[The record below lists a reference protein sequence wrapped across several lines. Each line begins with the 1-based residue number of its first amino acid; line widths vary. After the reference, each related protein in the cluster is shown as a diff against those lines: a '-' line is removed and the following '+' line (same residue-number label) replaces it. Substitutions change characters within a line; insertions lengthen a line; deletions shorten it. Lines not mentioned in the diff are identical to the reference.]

1 VVKVSLSAL
10 NRKLLRDLW
19 GMKGQAFAIAM
30 VVAAG
35 VAMYVMYQSTFASLS
50 ETRRAYYERQR
61 FGHVFASLKRAPQ
74 RVAADI
80 AAIPGVSAMETRV
93 VSGVTLDLE
102 HLDEPAGAQ
111 LVSVPVNRRPS
122 VNDLFLRRGR
132 WIEPNRPDEIL
143 ASEGF
148 VIANGLEPGD
158 QVPAVINGRLRRLTI
173 VGVALSPEYV
183 YSIRPGELVPDD
195 QRYGIFWMDEQALA
209 AAFDMEGGFN
219 DVVLALAPG
228 TSSEE
233 VIPQLDRIL
242 EPYGGR
248 GAIPRALQLSHWTV
262 ENEMAQLQSFGFML
276 PLIFLIVASFILNVA
291 LTRALAL
298 QRPQIASLKALGYG
312 NVAIGWHYL
321 KWGFVIGLIG
331 IVIGVIGGVWL
342 GTLIIGLYNVY
353 FRFPELSFGVPPGVV
368 MGAATLTFL
377 AAGAGAFGA
386 VVRAVRIPPAEA
398 MRPEVPARYRR
409 TLLETRFIS
418 RYLGTAGRMVLRN
431 IARHP
436 FRAGA
441 SIFGISFAV
450 AILMIGLVFTDA
462 TDRLIE
468 TQFWEAERQDVTV
481 NFVEPR
487 SGAARHA
494 LARLPGV
501 IAVEPQRSVAVR
513 VRAGHRERYLAI
525 TGISPTAR
533 FRRIVDRNGEPIRLP
548 PGGVVLSQTLANAL
562 DISTGDV
569 VTMEVLEG
577 DRPTRQVEVSGLV
590 DDLLGLSAYM
600 DIDAL
605 HRLMQEGDVTTSA
618 LMLVDQSQ
626 EAVLSTTL
634 KGIPTI
640 AGTGFKRSVLRRFR
654 EVLAANL
661 GLSIFINL
669 VFASVIAFGVVY
681 NAARISLSERSRELA
696 SLRVLGFT
704 RAEISLILMG
714 ELALLTLVSLPVG
727 GAFGYS
733 LSALIVGSIDS
744 EVYRFP
750 LYVSRQAVAWSF
762 LGIIGAALVSALLVR
777 RKLDGLDLV
786 AVLKIRE

>member
-1 VVKVSLSAL
+1 
-10 NRKLLRDLW
+10 
-19 GMKGQAFAIAM
+19 
-30 VVAAG
+30 
-35 VAMYVMYQSTFASLS
+35 
-50 ETRRAYYERQR
+50 
-61 FGHVFASLKRAPQ
+61 
-74 RVAADI
+74 
-80 AAIPGVSAMETRV
+80 
-93 VSGVTLDLE
+93 
-102 HLDEPAGAQ
+102 
-111 LVSVPVNRRPS
+111 
-122 VNDLFLRRGR
+122 
-132 WIEPNRPDEIL
+132 
-143 ASEGF
+143 
-148 VIANGLEPGD
+148 
-158 QVPAVINGRLRRLTI
+158 
-173 VGVALSPEYV
+173 
-183 YSIRPGELVPDD
+183 
-195 QRYGIFWMDEQALA
+195 
-209 AAFDMEGGFN
+209 
-219 DVVLALAPG
+219 
-228 TSSEE
+228 
-233 VIPQLDRIL
+233 
-242 EPYGGR
+242 
-248 GAIPRALQLSHWTV
+248 
-262 ENEMAQLQSFGFML
+262 
-276 PLIFLIVASFILNVA
+276 
-291 LTRALAL
+291 
-298 QRPQIASLKALGYG
+298 
-312 NVAIGWHYL
+312 
-321 KWGFVIGLIG
+321 
-331 IVIGVIGGVWL
+331 
-342 GTLIIGLYNVY
+342 
-353 FRFPELSFGVPPGVV
+353 LSFGVPPGVV

>member
-1 VVKVSLSAL
+1 LVRLSSL

-35 VAMYVMYQSTFASLS
+35 VSMYVMYQSLFASLS
-50 ETRRAYYERQR
+50 ETQRSYYARQR

-93 VSGVTLDLE
+93 VSSVTLDLE
-102 HLDEPAGAQ
+102 NLDEPAGAQ
-111 LVSVPVNRRPS
+111 LVSIHSDRRPR

-132 WIEPNRPDEIL
+132 WIEANRPDEIL

-148 VIANGLEPGD
+148 VIANKLEPGD

-173 VGVALSPEYV
+173 VGVALSPEYI

-195 QRYGIFWMDEQALA
+195 QRYGIFWMDEKALA

-219 DVVLALAPG
+219 DVTLALSPG
-228 TSSEE
+228 ASTEE
-233 VIPQLDRIL
+233 VISQLDRIL

-248 GAIPRALQLSHWTV
+248 GAIPRALQLSNWTV
-262 ENEMAQLQSFGFML
+262 ENELSQLQSFGFLL
-276 PLIFLIVASFILNVA
+276 PLIFLIIASFILNVA

-298 QRPQIASLKALGYG
+298 QRPQLASLKALGYG

-321 KWGFVIGLIG
+321 KWGFVIGATGIAIG
-331 IVIGVIGGVWL
+331 IVGGAVL
-342 GTLIIGLYNVY
+342 GTMIIDLYNVY
-353 FRFPELSFGVPPGVV
+353 FRFPELRFIVPPRVV
-368 MGAATLTFL
+368 VGAAALTFI

-386 VVRAVRIPPAEA
+386 VARAVRIPPAEA
-398 MRPEVPARYRR
+398 MRPEAPARYRR
-409 TLLETRFIS
+409 TVLETPLLS

-450 AILMIGLVFTDA
+450 AILMIGFVFTDA
-462 TDRLIE
+462 TERLIQ

-487 SGAARHA
+487 GSAARYA

-501 IAVEPQRSVAVR
+501 IAVEPQRIVAVR
-513 VRAGHRERYLAI
+513 VRAGYRERYLAI
-525 TGISPTAR
+525 SGVPPTPR
-533 FRRIVDRNGEPIRLP
+533 LKRIVDRNGEPIRLP

-562 DISTGDV
+562 AISIGDV

-577 DRPTRQVEVSGLV
+577 HRPIRRVEVTGLV

-600 DIDAL
+600 DLEAL
-605 HRLMQEGDVTTSA
+605 HRLMQEGDVTTGA
-618 LMLVDQSQ
+618 LMLVDMAQ
-626 EAVLSTTL
+626 EAKLATTL
-634 KGIPTI
+634 KEIPTV

-669 VFASVIAFGVVY
+669 LFAGVIAFGVVY

-733 LSALIVGSIDS
+733 LSAVIVGSIDS

-762 LGIIGAALVSALLVR
+762 LGIIGAALVSGLIVR
-777 RKLDGLDLV
+777 RKLDALDLV

>member
-1 VVKVSLSAL
+1 MVRLSSL

-35 VAMYVMYQSTFASLS
+35 VAMYVMYQSLFASLS
-50 ETRRAYYERQR
+50 ETQRSYYARQR

-93 VSGVTLDLE
+93 VSSVTLDLE
-102 HLDEPAGAQ
+102 NLDEPAGAQ
-111 LVSVPVNRRPS
+111 LVSIHSDRRPT

-132 WIEPNRPDEIL
+132 WIEANRPDEIL

-148 VIANGLEPGD
+148 VIANKLEPGD

-173 VGVALSPEYV
+173 VGVALSPEYI

-195 QRYGIFWMDEQALA
+195 QRYGIFWMDQKALA

-219 DVVLALAPG
+219 DVTLALAPG
-228 TSSEE
+228 TSTEE
-233 VIPQLDRIL
+233 VISQLDRIL

-248 GAIPRALQLSHWTV
+248 GAIPRALQLSNWTV
-262 ENEMAQLQSFGFML
+262 DNELSQLQSFGFLL

-298 QRPQIASLKALGYG
+298 QRPQIAALKALGYD
-312 NVAIGWHYL
+312 NAAIGWHYL
-321 KWGFVIGLIG
+321 KWGFVIGAVG
-331 IVIGVIGGVWL
+331 IVIGVVGGAAL
-342 GTLIIGLYNVY
+342 GTMIIDLYNVY
-353 FRFPELSFGVPPGVV
+353 FRFPELRFVVPPRVV
-368 MGAATLTFL
+368 AGAAALTFI

-386 VVRAVRIPPAEA
+386 VARAVRIPPAEA
-398 MRPEVPARYRR
+398 MRPEAPARYRR
-409 TLLETRFIS
+409 TVLETPLLS

-450 AILMIGLVFTDA
+450 AILMIGLVFNDA
-462 TDRLIE
+462 TERLIQ

-487 SGAARHA
+487 GSAARYA

-501 IAVEPQRSVAVR
+501 IAVEPQRTVAVR
-513 VRAGHRERYLAI
+513 VRAGYRERYLAI
-525 TGISPTAR
+525 SGVPPTPR
-533 FRRIVDRNGEPIRLP
+533 LKRIVDRNGEPIRLP

-562 DISTGDV
+562 AISIGDV

-577 DRPTRQVEVSGLV
+577 HRPTRRVEVTGLV

-600 DIDAL
+600 DLEAL
-605 HRLMQEGDVTTSA
+605 HRLMQEGDVTTGA
-618 LMLVDQSQ
+618 LMLVDMAQ
-626 EAVLSTTL
+626 EPKLATTL
-634 KGIPTI
+634 KEIPTV

-669 VFASVIAFGVVY
+669 LFASVIAFGVVY

-704 RAEISLILMG
+704 RAEISFILMG

-733 LSALIVGSIDS
+733 LSAVIVGSIDS

-762 LGIIGAALVSALLVR
+762 LGIIGAALVSGLIVR
-777 RKLDGLDLV
+777 RKLDALDLV

>member
-1 VVKVSLSAL
+1 VVNISAL
-10 NRKLLRDLW
+10 NRKLLRDLLA
-19 GMKGQAFAIAM
+19 MKGQAFAIAM

-35 VAMYVMYQSTFASLS
+35 IAMYVMYQSTFASLS
-50 ETRRAYYERQR
+50 ETRSTYYERHR
-61 FGHVFASLKRAPQ
+61 FAQVFASLKRAPQ
-74 RVAADI
+74 RVASEI

-102 HLDEPAGAQ
+102 DIDEPAGAQ
-111 LVSVPVNRRPS
+111 LVSIPADRRPR

-132 WIEPNRPDEIL
+132 WIEANRPDEIL

-148 VIANGLEPGD
+148 VIANGLQPGD

-173 VGVALSPEYV
+173 VGVALSPEFV

-195 QRYGIFWMDEQALA
+195 RRYGIFWMDEKALA

-219 DVVLALAPG
+219 DVVIGLSPG
-228 TSSEE
+228 ASSEE
-233 VIPQLDRIL
+233 VIAQLDRIL
-242 EPYGGR
+242 GPYGGR

-276 PLIFLIVASFILNVA
+276 PMIFLIVASFILNVA

-321 KWGFVIGLIG
+321 KWGFVIGAVG
-331 IVIGVIGGVWL
+331 VAIGVVGGASL
-342 GTLIIGLYNVY
+342 GTLIIDLYNTY
-353 FRFPELSFGVPPGVV
+353 FRFPELDFSVPLGVV
-368 MGAATLTFL
+368 VGAATLTFV
-377 AAGAGAFGA
+377 AAGGGAFGA

-398 MRPEVPARYRR
+398 MRPEAPARYRR
-409 TLLETRFIS
+409 TLLETPLLS
-418 RYLGTAGRMVLRN
+418 RYIGTAGRMVLRN
-431 IARHP
+431 LARHP

-441 SIFGISFAV
+441 SVFGISFAV

-462 TDRLIE
+462 TERLIQ

-487 SGAARHA
+487 SSDARHA

-525 TGISPTAR
+525 TGVPPTPR

-562 DISTGDV
+562 EVTTGDV

-577 DRPTRQVEVSGLV
+577 HRPTRRVEVSGLV

-600 DIDAL
+600 DMEAL
-605 HRLMQEGDVTTSA
+605 HRLMQEGDVATGA
-618 LMLVDQSQ
+618 LMLVDSAQ
-626 EAVLSTTL
+626 EAELSTTL
-634 KGIPTI
+634 KGIPTV

-669 VFASVIAFGVVY
+669 LFASVIAFGVVY

-762 LGIIGAALVSALLVR
+762 LGIMGAALVSGLIVR
-777 RKLDGLDLV
+777 RKLDALDLV

>member
-1 VVKVSLSAL
+1 MVRLSSL

-35 VAMYVMYQSTFASLS
+35 VAMYVMYQSLFASLS
-50 ETRRAYYERQR
+50 ETQRSYYARQR

-93 VSGVTLDLE
+93 VSSVTLDLE
-102 HLDEPAGAQ
+102 NLDEPAGAQ
-111 LVSVPVNRRPS
+111 LVSIHSDRRPT

-132 WIEPNRPDEIL
+132 WIEANRPDEIL

-148 VIANGLEPGD
+148 VIANKLEPGD

-173 VGVALSPEYV
+173 VGVALSPEYI

-195 QRYGIFWMDEQALA
+195 QRYGIFWMDQKALA

-219 DVVLALAPG
+219 DVTLALAPG
-228 TSSEE
+228 TSTEE
-233 VIPQLDRIL
+233 VISQLDRIL

-248 GAIPRALQLSHWTV
+248 GAIPRALQLSNWTV
-262 ENEMAQLQSFGFML
+262 DNELSQLQSFGFLL

-298 QRPQIASLKALGYG
+298 QRPQIAALKALGYD
-312 NVAIGWHYL
+312 NAAIGWHYL
-321 KWGFVIGLIG
+321 KWGFVIGAVG
-331 IVIGVIGGVWL
+331 IVIGVVGGAAL
-342 GTLIIGLYNVY
+342 GTMIIDLYNVY
-353 FRFPELSFGVPPGVV
+353 FRFPELRFVVPPRVV
-368 MGAATLTFL
+368 AGAAALTFI

-386 VVRAVRIPPAEA
+386 VARAVRIPPAEA
-398 MRPEVPARYRR
+398 MRPEAPARYRR
-409 TLLETRFIS
+409 TVLETPLLS

-450 AILMIGLVFTDA
+450 AILMIGLVFNDA
-462 TDRLIE
+462 TERLIQ

-487 SGAARHA
+487 GSAARYA

-501 IAVEPQRSVAVR
+501 IAVEPQRTVAVR
-513 VRAGHRERYLAI
+513 VRAGYRERYLAI
-525 TGISPTAR
+525 SGVPPTPR
-533 FRRIVDRNGEPIRLP
+533 LKRIVDRNGEPIRLP

-562 DISTGDV
+562 AISIGDV

-577 DRPTRQVEVSGLV
+577 HRPTRRVEVTGLV

-600 DIDAL
+600 DLEAL
-605 HRLMQEGDVTTSA
+605 HRLMQEGDVTTGA
-618 LMLVDQSQ
+618 LMLVDMAQ
-626 EAVLSTTL
+626 EPKLATTL
-634 KGIPTI
+634 KEIPTV

-669 VFASVIAFGVVY
+669 LFASVIAFGVVY

-704 RAEISLILMG
+704 RAEISFILMG

-733 LSALIVGSIDS
+733 LSAVIVGSIDS

-762 LGIIGAALVSALLVR
+762 LGIIGATLVSGLIVR
-777 RKLDGLDLV
+777 RKLDALDLV

>member
-1 VVKVSLSAL
+1 
-10 NRKLLRDLW
+10 
-19 GMKGQAFAIAM
+19 
-30 VVAAG
+30 
-35 VAMYVMYQSTFASLS
+35 
-50 ETRRAYYERQR
+50 
-61 FGHVFASLKRAPQ
+61 
-74 RVAADI
+74 
-80 AAIPGVSAMETRV
+80 
-93 VSGVTLDLE
+93 
-102 HLDEPAGAQ
+102 
-111 LVSVPVNRRPS
+111 
-122 VNDLFLRRGR
+122 
-132 WIEPNRPDEIL
+132 
-143 ASEGF
+143 
-148 VIANGLEPGD
+148 
-158 QVPAVINGRLRRLTI
+158 
-173 VGVALSPEYV
+173 
-183 YSIRPGELVPDD
+183 
-195 QRYGIFWMDEQALA
+195 MDEKALA

-219 DVVLALAPG
+219 DVVLALSPG
-228 TSSEE
+228 ASSEE
-233 VIPQLDRIL
+233 VIARLDRIL

-248 GAIPRALQLSHWTV
+248 RHSARASAVALDG
-262 ENEMAQLQSFGFML
+262 ENELAQLQSFGFLL
-276 PLIFLIVASFILNVA
+276 PLIFLIVAAFILNVA

-321 KWGFVIGLIG
+321 KWGFVIGAVG
-331 IVIGVIGGVWL
+331 IAIGVVARRIVRDDGHRPL
-342 GTLIIGLYNVY
+342 QRFLP
-353 FRFPELSFGVPPGVV
+353 FPELQFGVPPRVV
-368 MGAATLTFL
+368 VGAAMLTFF

-386 VVRAVRIPPAEA
+386 VLRAVRIPPAEA

-409 TLLETRFIS
+409 TLLETPLVS

-436 FRAGA
+436 FRAAA
-441 SIFGISFAV
+441 SVFGISFAV
-450 AILMIGLVFTDA
+450 AILMIGLVFNDVI
-462 TDRLIE
+462 DRLIQ
-468 TQFWEAERQDVTV
+468 TQFCQAERQDVTV

-487 SGAARHA
+487 SSAARYA
-494 LARLPGV
+494 LAVCPESSRSNRSARRRSRPRRTSRAIPRHHRGTADAAFQTHRRSERRTDSPSPG
-501 IAVEPQRSVAVR
+501 RG
-513 VRAGHRERYLAI
+513 RA
-525 TGISPTAR
+525 
-533 FRRIVDRNGEPIRLP
+533 F
-548 PGGVVLSQTLANAL
+548 ANAGQRARGH
-562 DISTGDV
+562 DRRH

-577 DRPTRQVEVSGLV
+577 HRPIRQVEVTGLV

-605 HRLMQEGDVTTSA
+605 HQMMQEGDVATGA
-618 LMLVDQSQ
+618 LMLVDAAQ
-626 EAVLSTTL
+626 EAELSTTL
-634 KGIPTI
+634 KETPTV

-727 GAFGYS
+727 GVFGYS
-733 LSALIVGSIDS
+733 LAAGIVGSIDS

-762 LGIIGAALVSALLVR
+762 LGIIGAALVSGLIVR
-777 RKLDGLDLV
+777 RKLDALDLV